1 MTFEWD
7 NDKNAL
13 NIAKHGLSFETACR
27 IFEGV
32 VISATDDRFDYGEV
46 RTNSIG
52 AIDGI
57 AIVVVT
63 HTDRNG
69 RIRLIS
75 ARPAK
80 RKERARYA
88 QALQERAQPGRTG

>member
-1 MTFEWD
+1 MIFEWD
-7 NDKNAL
+7 DEKNTS
-13 NIAKHGLSFETACR
+13 NVAKHGLSFETACR

-32 VISATDDRFDYGEV
+32 VISATDERFDYGEV

-88 QALQERAQPGRTG
+88 QALQERAQPG

>member
-1 MTFEWD
+1 MIFEWD
-7 NDKNAL
+7 DEKNAS
-13 NIAKHGLSFETACR
+13 NVAKHGLSFETACR

-32 VISATDDRFDYGEV
+32 VISASDDRFDYGEV

-88 QALQERAQPGRTG
+88 QALQERAQPG